1 MKNKIYGAISP
12 TEDKQV
18 DVRAAA
24 ASLKKNSCDRTIL
37 VPKKSVIES
46 VEPRKPRK
54 VIYSQGLMI
63 EESDSE
69 KKEVGSGKREV
80 EVEGDEKREKEQEK

>member
-1 MKNKIYGAISP
+1 MDKPQRYVYSKQALQNIGKSYAKNQPKMKNKIYGAISP

-37 VPKKSVIES
+37 VPKNLSS
-46 VEPRKPRK
+46 K
-54 VIYSQGLMI
+54 V
-63 EESDSE
+63 
-69 KKEVGSGKREV
+69 
-80 EVEGDEKREKEQEK
+80 